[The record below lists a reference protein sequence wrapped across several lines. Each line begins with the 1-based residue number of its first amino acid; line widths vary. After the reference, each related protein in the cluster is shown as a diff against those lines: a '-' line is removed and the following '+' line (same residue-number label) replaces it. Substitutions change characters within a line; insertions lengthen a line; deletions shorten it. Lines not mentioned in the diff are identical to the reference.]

1 MHPETGYLEDVNGA
15 RIYYEVMG
23 AGSPVVLLHTG
34 NGNTSIWD
42 GQFEELAERFRVVR
56 FDLRGFGRSSFP
68 PRPFLWA
75 DDLHGV
81 LLGLGIEQ
89 AHIIGP
95 SLGGRIAIECT
106 VLYPELVTSLV
117 LGAPVIRRF
126 DWSDRVVE
134 IRQLEDEAMMAGD
147 FDRATDLMM
156 SSWVWGPNR
165 TVDQLDP
172 TVIQRIRVMQRMA
185 YEVQSAAARSA
196 ETPGTEEELD
206 TPAEDRLG
214 EIAVP
219 VLMIVGDQD
228 QPDALAIAD
237 QLQAGIPDIRKVV
250 FEGVGHMV
258 TMERPREFL
267 DLAIEHI
274 SAVDASRAARSAT

>member
-1 MHPETGYLEDVNGA
+1 MQPESGYLDDVNGA

-23 AGSPVVLLHTG
+23 AGDPVVLLHTG

-56 FDLRGFGRSSFP
+56 YDLRGFGRSSYP
-68 PRPFLWA
+68 PREFLWA
-75 DDLHGV
+75 DDLRGV
-81 LLGLGIEQ
+81 MRGLGIER
-89 AHIIGP
+89 AHIVGP
-95 SLGGRIAIECT
+95 SLGGRIALECC
-106 VLYPELVTSLV
+106 VLYPEMVRSLV
-117 LGAPVIRRF
+117 LAAPVIRRF

-134 IRQLEDEAMMAGD
+134 IRRLEDEAMMAGD
-147 FDRATDLMM
+147 FDRATELMM
-156 SSWVWGPNR
+156 SSWVSGPLR
-165 TVDQLDP
+165 SIDQLDP
-172 TVIQRIRVMQRMA
+172 SVIERIRVMQRVA

-196 ETPGTEEELD
+196 ETPGTEQELD
-206 TPAEDRLG
+206 RPAEDRLG

-219 VLMIVGDQD
+219 VLMVVGDQD

-237 QLQAGIPDIRKVV
+237 QLMAAIPDIRKVV
-250 FEGVGHMV
+250 FPGVGHMV

-274 SAVDASRAARSAT
+274 SAAAARQAARSAP